1 MTCPFSEV
9 RILVH
14 KVVEVSYLPV
24 PGCLVEGRQDVKE
37 LAPGKVCLKTNNVFH
52 VLLVLV
58 TKKDLR
64 VVLVLHEKLHGRV
77 DESSHGD
84 AVGLSADAIE

>member
-1 MTCPFSEV
+1 MTCPYSEV

-14 KVVEVSYLPV
+14 EVVEVSDLPV
-24 PGCLVEGRQDVKE
+24 PGRLVEGRQDVKE
-37 LAPGKVCLKTNNVFH
+37 LAPGKVCLKTNHIFH

-64 VVLVLHEKLHGRV
+64 VVLVLHEELHG
-77 DESSHGD
+77 
-84 AVGLSADAIE
+84 